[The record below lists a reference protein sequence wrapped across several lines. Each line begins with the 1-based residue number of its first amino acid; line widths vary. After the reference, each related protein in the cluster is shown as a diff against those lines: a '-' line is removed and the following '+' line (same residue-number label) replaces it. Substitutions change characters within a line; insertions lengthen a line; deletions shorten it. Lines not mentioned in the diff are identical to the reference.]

1 MVLAVDAWAQAHADF
16 DRFRLNSITLVEFSG
31 DWWKLIK
38 LAEFGRIQL
47 T

>member
-1 MVLAVDAWAQAHADF
+1 MVLVVDAWARAYADF
-16 DRFRLNSITLVEFSG
+16 NRVRPNSITLVEFSG

-38 LAEFGRIQL
+38 LAEFSKIRL